1 MSIFEYAFMQR
12 AFIVG
17 ILLGMTI
24 PCIGTIIVLK
34 RLSMLGD
41 TLSHTSLAGVAGGLV
56 FHINPVVG
64 ATVTCIGTALGIEA
78 IRKKIPQYAEIAIAI
93 MLSVGI
99 GTAAVLSGFVS
110 NAANFNSFLFGS
122 IVAISDAELYMVI
135 ILSVI
140 VLILF
145 ILFYK
150 ELFYVTFDESSAR
163 LAGIRINSIN
173 FMFTILTAITVSV
186 ATRIV
191 GTLVISSILV
201 LPVACALQLK
211 KGFRKTVLYSMLFG
225 VVFHIIGLFLAYY
238 VGIKPGGTI
247 ILVGVLWFVLIG
259 FIKLLTKQVKRIHQ
273 KGDKK

>member
-41 TLSHTSLAGVAGGLV
+41 TLSHTSLAGVAGGLI

-64 ATVTCIGTALGIEA
+64 ATITCIGAALGIEA

-93 MLSVGI
+93 MLSIGV

-110 NAANFNSFLFGS
+110 NTANFNSFLFGS

-135 ILSVI
+135 TLSII

-145 ILFYK
+145 MLFYK

-163 LAGIRINSIN
+163 LVGIRINSIN

-191 GTLVISSILV
+191 GTLVISSIMV
-201 LPVACALQLK
+201 LPVACAMQLK
-211 KGFRKTVLYSMLFG
+211 KSFRKTVLYSMLFG
-225 VVFHIIGLFLAYY
+225 VMFHIIGLFLAYY
-238 VGIKPGGTI
+238 IGIKPGGTI

-259 FIKLLTKQVKRIHQ
+259 LIKLLTKQIKWIHQ

>member
-41 TLSHTSLAGVAGGLV
+41 TLSHTSLAGVAGGLI

-64 ATVTCIGTALGIEA
+64 ATITCIGAALGIEA

-110 NAANFNSFLFGS
+110 NTANFNSFLFGS

-135 ILSVI
+135 TLSII

-145 ILFYK
+145 MLFYK
-150 ELFYVTFDESSAR
+150 ELFYVTFDEFSAR
-163 LAGIRINSIN
+163 LVGIRINRIN

-191 GTLVISSILV
+191 GTLVISSIMV
-201 LPVACALQLK
+201 LPVACAMQLK
-211 KGFRKTVLYSMLFG
+211 KSFRKTVLYSMLFG
-225 VVFHIIGLFLAYY
+225 VMFHIIGLFLAYY
-238 VGIKPGGTI
+238 IGIKPGGTI

-259 FIKLLTKQVKRIHQ
+259 LIKLLTKQIKWIHQ

>member
-1 MSIFEYAFMQR
+1 MSIFEYEFMQR

-41 TLSHTSLAGVAGGLV
+41 TLSHTSLAGVAGGLR

-64 ATVTCIGTALGIEA
+64 ATITCIGAAFGIEA

-93 MLSVGI
+93 MLSVGV

-110 NAANFNSFLFGS
+110 NTANFNSFLFGS

-135 ILSVI
+135 TLSII

-145 ILFYK
+145 ILFRY
-150 ELFYVTFDESSAR
+150 FASS
-163 LAGIRINSIN
+163 
-173 FMFTILTAITVSV
+173 
-186 ATRIV
+186 
-191 GTLVISSILV
+191 
-201 LPVACALQLK
+201 
-211 KGFRKTVLYSMLFG
+211 
-225 VVFHIIGLFLAYY
+225 
-238 VGIKPGGTI
+238 
-247 ILVGVLWFVLIG
+247 
-259 FIKLLTKQVKRIHQ
+259 
-273 KGDKK
+273 

>member
-64 ATVTCIGTALGIEA
+64 ATVTCIGAALGIEA

-99 GTAAVLSGFVS
+99 GTAAVLSG
-110 NAANFNSFLFGS
+110 
-122 IVAISDAELYMVI
+122 
-135 ILSVI
+135 LSVML
-140 VLILF
+140 LILTVF
-145 ILFYK
+145 F
-150 ELFYVTFDESSAR
+150 
-163 LAGIRINSIN
+163 LAV
-173 FMFTILTAITVSV
+173 LLP
-186 ATRIV
+186 
-191 GTLVISSILV
+191 LVIPNYIWS
-201 LPVACALQLK
+201 
-211 KGFRKTVLYSMLFG
+211 
-225 VVFHIIGLFLAYY
+225 
-238 VGIKPGGTI
+238 
-247 ILVGVLWFVLIG
+247 
-259 FIKLLTKQVKRIHQ
+259 LL
-273 KGDKK
+273 

>member
-41 TLSHTSLAGVAGGLV
+41 TLSHTSLAGVAGGLI

-64 ATVTCIGTALGIEA
+64 ATITCIGAALGIEA

-93 MLSVGI
+93 MLSIGV

-110 NAANFNSFLFGS
+110 NTANFNSFLFGS
-122 IVAISDAELYMVI
+122 IAAISDAELYMVI
-135 ILSVI
+135 TLSII

-163 LAGIRINSIN
+163 LVGIRINSIN

-191 GTLVISSILV
+191 GTLVISSIMV
-201 LPVACALQLK
+201 LPVACAMQLK
-211 KGFRKTVLYSMLFG
+211 KSFRKTVLYSMLFG
-225 VVFHIIGLFLAYY
+225 VMFHIIGLFLAYY
-238 VGIKPGGTI
+238 IGIKPGGTI

-259 FIKLLTKQVKRIHQ
+259 LIKLLTKQIKWIHQ

>member
-41 TLSHTSLAGVAGGLV
+41 TLSHTSLAGVAGGLI

-64 ATVTCIGTALGIEA
+64 ATITCIGAALGIEA

-110 NAANFNSFLFGS
+110 NTTNFNSFLFGS

-135 ILSVI
+135 TLSII

-145 ILFYK
+145 MLFYK
-150 ELFYVTFDESSAR
+150 ELFYVTFDEFSAR
-163 LAGIRINSIN
+163 LVGIRINSIN

-191 GTLVISSILV
+191 GTLVISSIMV
-201 LPVACALQLK
+201 LPVACAMQLK
-211 KGFRKTVLYSMLFG
+211 KSFRKTVLYSMLFG
-225 VVFHIIGLFLAYY
+225 VMFHIIGLFLAYY
-238 VGIKPGGTI
+238 IGIKPGGTI

-259 FIKLLTKQVKRIHQ
+259 LIKLLTKQIKWIHQ

>member
-64 ATVTCIGTALGIEA
+64 ATVTCIGAALGIEA

-122 IVAISDAELYMVI
+122 IVAISDTELYMVI
-135 ILSVI
+135 TLSVI

-145 ILFYK
+145 I
-150 ELFYVTFDESSAR
+150 
-163 LAGIRINSIN
+163 RINGIN

-191 GTLVISSILV
+191 GTLVISSIMV

-238 VGIKPGGTI
+238 IGIKPGGTI
-247 ILVGVLWFVLIG
+247 ILVGVFWFVLIG
-259 FIKLLTKQVKRIHQ
+259 FIKLLTKQVKWIHQ

>member
-64 ATVTCIGTALGIEA
+64 ATVTCIGAALGIEA

-93 MLSVGI
+93 IGI

-122 IVAISDAELYMVI
+122 IVAISDTELYMVI
-135 ILSVI
+135 TLSVI

-163 LAGIRINSIN
+163 LVGIRINGIN

-191 GTLVISSILV
+191 GTLVISSIMV

-211 KGFRKTVLYSMLFG
+211 KGFRKTVLYSMLPYHRFIFSLLHWYQTG
-225 VVFHIIGLFLAYY
+225 RHYHFSWCV
-238 VGIKPGGTI
+238 
-247 ILVGVLWFVLIG
+247 LVCIDWFYQTSNETS
-259 FIKLLTKQVKRIHQ
+259 KMDPSKRR
-273 KGDKK
+273 